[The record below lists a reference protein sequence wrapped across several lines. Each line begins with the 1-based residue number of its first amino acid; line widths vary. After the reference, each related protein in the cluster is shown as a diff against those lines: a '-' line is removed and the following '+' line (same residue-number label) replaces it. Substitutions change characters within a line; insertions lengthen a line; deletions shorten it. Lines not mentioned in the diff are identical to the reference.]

1 MTRTSMGLT
10 AVLLMLCAGWL
21 DFVAPA
27 RLVAQ
32 TPGFALVAT
41 IPGAADLVEVSDGR
55 AYITS
60 VRTLTVFDVTDAAD
74 PKRGGS
80 YEFPEKIW
88 GFQVVDTLVYAA
100 VDFFGLAVLD
110 ASDIAAPSLRASV
123 ATPGQ
128 AKGVAVFETTALVAD
143 HVEGVNLVDLSNP
156 TEPVILGGFYLDG
169 YARDVTASGRLAYA
183 VDAPTGVYVF
193 DLSASDPLEPIGTVQ
208 SATAP
213 SSVEVPPVSSGETT
227 DLVCM
232 VGGGLLQVY
241 DVSSPEAPGKTA
253 ELRTPGGRPRRVTL
267 RGHLAYVADGP
278 AGVQVVDLSTP
289 SEPTIVSSYA
299 TPRPARDVA
308 VTASHLFVAVGEEEG
323 DEDGA
328 VLILQLSP

>member
-1 MTRTSMGLT
+1 MTRTSMGLR
-10 AVLLMLCAGWL
+10 AVLLMLCAGWV

-32 TPGFALVAT
+32 TPGLALVAT

-60 VRTLTVFDVTDAAD
+60 ERTLTVFDVTDAAD

-80 YEFPEKIW
+80 YGFPEKIW

-110 ASDIAAPSLRASV
+110 ASDIAALSLRASV

-143 HVEGVNLVDLSNP
+143 HVEGVDLVDLSNP
-156 TEPVILGGFYLDG
+156 TMPVTLGGFYLDG

-193 DLSASDPLEPIGTVQ
+193 DLSASDPLQPIGTVQ

-241 DVSSPEAPGKTA
+241 DVSSPEAPVKTA

-267 RGHLAYVADGP
+267 RGRLAYVADGP
-278 AGVQVVDLSTP
+278 AGVQVIDLSTP

-308 VTASHLFVAVGEEEG
+308 VTASHVFVAVGEEEG